1 MQIPANLT
9 SSTQMHVSEVGQES
23 LHNHTQHIL
32 KVSLLL
38 QITQSHLLVA
48 SSEAVK
54 LTALTKEAYAIYMS
68 VKKLSIYIYR
78 EH

>member
-23 LHNHTQHIL
+23 LYNHAQHIL

-48 SSEAVK
+48 SSEGVK